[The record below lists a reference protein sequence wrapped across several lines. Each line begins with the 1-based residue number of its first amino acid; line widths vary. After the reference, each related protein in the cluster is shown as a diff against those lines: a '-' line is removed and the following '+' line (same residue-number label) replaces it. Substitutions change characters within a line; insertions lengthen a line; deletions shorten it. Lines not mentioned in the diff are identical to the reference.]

1 MPRKG
6 GVLMPKKVEVYQAEI
21 KVQGQKLTV
30 THIPTAT
37 SGSWYTIHDLF
48 EVWAAV
54 AIDLDGTVVGWRN
67 PPDESSRPG
76 IEKSIRE
83 AFDIPEPLT
92 DTPEEETDG
101 Q

>member
-1 MPRKG
+1 
-6 GVLMPKKVEVYQAEI
+6 MPKKVEVYQAEI
-21 KVQGQKLTV
+21 KVQRQKLTV

-37 SGSWYTIHDLF
+37 SGSWYTVHDPF

-67 PPDESSRPG
+67 PPDESSRSE
-76 IEKSIRE
+76 IEKAIRE
-83 AFDIPEPLT
+83 AFDISEPMT
-92 DTPEEETDG
+92 EEETDD

>member
-1 MPRKG
+1 
-6 GVLMPKKVEVYQAEI
+6 MPKKVEVYQAEI

-37 SGSWYTIHDLF
+37 SGSWYAIHDLF

-67 PPDESSRPG
+67 PPDESCRPE
-76 IEKSIRE
+76 IEKAIRE
-83 AFDIPEPLT
+83 AFDIPEPTT
-92 DTPEEETDG
+92 DTTEEETDE

>member
-1 MPRKG
+1 
-6 GVLMPKKVEVYQAEI
+6 MPKKVEVYQAEI
-21 KVQGQKLTV
+21 KVQGQNLTV

-67 PPDESSRPG
+67 PPDESSQPG
-76 IEKSIRE
+76 IEKAIRE
-83 AFDIPEPLT
+83 AFDIPEPIT
-92 DTPEEETDG
+92 DSPGEETDE